1 VKSNVTL
8 DYGVRY
14 SLYPPLTEV
23 NNHLATFNPEFYS
36 AANAPKF
43 TTPIGTLVD
52 KTTGSP
58 TNGIMIAGVNSPYG
72 NAIYKF
78 QKGSIQ
84 PRIGWSWDPQSS
96 GDMIVRAS
104 YGIYYD

>member
-1 VKSNVTL
+1 MKSNMTL

-23 NNHLATFNPEFYS
+23 DNHLATFNPDFYS

-58 TNGIMIAGVNSPYG
+58 TNGIMIAGDEL
-72 NAIYKF
+72 A
-78 QKGSIQ
+78 
-84 PRIGWSWDPQSS
+84 
-96 GDMIVRAS
+96 VRRRHLQVPEGQHPAARRLVV
-104 YGIYYD
+104 GPEVLG